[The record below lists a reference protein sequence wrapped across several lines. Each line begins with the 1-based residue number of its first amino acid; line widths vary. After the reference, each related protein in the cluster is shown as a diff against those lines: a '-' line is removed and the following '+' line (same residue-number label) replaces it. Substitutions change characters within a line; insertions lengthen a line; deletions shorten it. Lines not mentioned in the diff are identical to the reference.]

1 MKKIHCLNPIAACGT
16 DLFPADYEMTDNKAE
31 ADAFLVRSASMHEME
46 LPEGLLAVGRAGAGV
61 NNIPLDECAKAGVV
75 VFNTPGANANGV
87 KELVLAGMFLA
98 SRDIVGGIK
107 WCQDNAEDENI
118 AKTTEKSKK
127 AFAGWELKGK
137 KLGVIGLGA
146 IGAEVAN
153 AATHLGMEVYGYDP
167 YISVNA
173 AWRLSRNV
181 KHITNVDTIFQE
193 CDYIT
198 VHVPLLEST
207 KGMIN
212 KEKLD
217 MMKDGVVIL
226 NFARDTLV
234 NDDDMAAA
242 LEAGKVARYVS
253 DFPNPKVVH
262 MKHVIL
268 TPHLGA
274 STRESEDN
282 CAVMAVQEITD
293 YLENGNIKNS
303 VNYPACDMG
312 VCQAASRIAV
322 LHMNIPNMI
331 GQITA
336 ILAAQGVNI
345 SDMTNKSRD
354 KYAYTLLD
362 LEHKPE
368 EVAALPY
375 DVYNRKE
382 ACAAVAGNPISFLNI
397 DRAETQFSDDV
408 DTYADCVYEKAREL
422 LDTQIAEGVYVT
434 DAGDHY
440 YLYELTMDGRSQ
452 TGIVACSSIDDYV
465 NGVVKKHENTRE
477 DKEIDRIRHVDTV
490 NAQTGPIFLAYRQN
504 ETLKAIV
511 AEEKA
516 KPALYDFVSDDG
528 IRHRVWKINDPA
540 QTEAIEAAFAAIPAT
555 YIADGHHR
563 AASAVKV
570 GLKRRAENPGYTGEE
585 PFNYFLSVLFPDE
598 ELMILPYNRVVKDLN
613 GLSREQFFE
622 AVKEK
627 FELEEIGKE
636 PYAPA
641 EKGTFGMYL
650 DNTWYALK
658 VLPQYKSA
666 DPVKGLDVSILQDQ
680 LLGPVLGIG
689 DPRTDKRIDFIGG
702 IRGLK
707 ELERRV
713 SEDMEI
719 AFSMYPTS
727 IEELLAVADAGLLMP
742 PKSTWFEP
750 KLRSGLFIHRLS

>member
-1 MKKIHCLNPIAACGT
+1 MAVVKPFICIR
-16 DLFPADYEMTDNKAE
+16 PAK
-31 ADAFLVRSASMHEME
+31 
-46 LPEGLLAVGRAGAGV
+46 
-61 NNIPLDECAKAGVV
+61 
-75 VFNTPGANANGV
+75 
-87 KELVLAGMFLA
+87 
-98 SRDIVGGIK
+98 
-107 WCQDNAEDENI
+107 
-118 AKTTEKSKK
+118 
-127 AFAGWELKGK
+127 
-137 KLGVIGLGA
+137 
-146 IGAEVAN
+146 
-153 AATHLGMEVYGYDP
+153 
-167 YISVNA
+167 VNA
-173 AWRLSRNV
+173 A
-181 KHITNVDTIFQE
+181 
-193 CDYIT
+193 
-198 VHVPLLEST
+198 
-207 KGMIN
+207 
-212 KEKLD
+212 
-217 MMKDGVVIL
+217 
-226 NFARDTLV
+226 
-234 NDDDMAAA
+234 
-242 LEAGKVARYVS
+242 KVAS
-253 DFPNPKVVH
+253 
-262 MKHVIL
+262 
-268 TPHLGA
+268 
-274 STRESEDN
+274 
-282 CAVMAVQEITD
+282 
-293 YLENGNIKNS
+293 
-303 VNYPACDMG
+303 
-312 VCQAASRIAV
+312 
-322 LHMNIPNMI
+322 
-331 GQITA
+331 
-336 ILAAQGVNI
+336 
-345 SDMTNKSRD
+345 
-354 KYAYTLLD
+354 
-362 LEHKPE
+362 
-368 EVAALPY
+368 LPY

-382 ACAAVAGNPISFLNI
+382 ACAAVAGNPVSFLNI

-477 DKEIDRIRHVDTV
+477 DKELDRIRHVDTV
-490 NAQTGPIFLAYRQN
+490 NAQTGPIFLTYRQN
-504 ETLKAIV
+504 EILKAIV

-516 KPALYDFVSDDG
+516 KPVLYDFVSDDG
-528 IRHRVWKINDPA
+528 IRHRVWKIDDQA
-540 QTEAIEAAFAAIPAT
+540 QTAAIEAAFAAIPAT

-613 GLSREQFFE
+613 GMNREQFFE
-622 AVKEK
+622 AVKGK

-658 VLPQYKSA
+658 VLPQYRSA

-713 SEDMEI
+713 REDMEI

-750 KLRSGLFIHRLS
+750 KLRSGLFIHKLS